1 MGMQEFKDIS
11 GVSRK
16 YSVPLLE
23 HFDRTGLTLRVGDQR
38 VLRKSGGA

>member
-1 MGMQEFKDIS
+1 
-11 GVSRK
+11 
-16 YSVPLLE
+16 VPLLE